1 MDPLATRTIGGPTR
15 SDQAARLLTELITSG
30 QLASGAFLPT
40 EAELCHQLGVSRATI
55 REAVRKLEA
64 RGLVVS
70 RHGVGVQVADGTEQA
85 VSDSI
90 SLLLQRRRVG
100 PRDMLEVRLTL
111 ECQAAALAAERGS
124 AAAIAMIAAAIDA
137 MRDPSLTIS
146 EQVRNDLDFHLR
158 IAEASQNVVL
168 VALVHAIR
176 GLLLDTIT
184 ATFETNPSITER
196 IEFHA
201 SILEGIQAHDPV
213 AAQAAMRTHLLMTE
227 QLIHRLTTI
236 PHATREEGKTL
247 ATGAFDQQG

>member
-1 MDPLATRTIGGPTR
+1 MEVDALRTIGGGTR
-15 SDQAARLLTELITSG
+15 SEQAARLLTELITSG
-30 QLASGAFLPT
+30 QIASGAFLPT
-40 EAELCHQLGVSRATI
+40 EAALCRQYNVSRATI

-64 RGLVVS
+64 RGLVIS

-124 AAAIAMIAAAIDA
+124 EEAIAAIAAAIDA
-137 MRDPSLTIS
+137 MRDESLTIQ
-146 EQVRNDLDFHLR
+146 EQVQHDLAFHLR
-158 IAEASQNVVL
+158 VAEASQNVVL

-184 ATFETNPSITER
+184 ATFEANPTISER
-196 IEFHA
+196 IAAHA
-201 SILEGIQAHDPV
+201 MILAGIRARDPEAAH
-213 AAQAAMRTHLLMTE
+213 AAMRAHLLLTE
-227 QLIHRLTTI
+227 ELIHRIATI
-236 PHATREEGKTL
+236 PHAPRKEE
-247 ATGAFDQQG
+247 